1 MKEERDYI
9 RDISEIRTMMERSS
23 KFVSLSGWAGIM
35 AGIYALLGA
44 YFASATLGFN
54 LGEITSSPNSI
65 PDNFQQIILLGLG
78 VLALA
83 ICTAILFSIK
93 KAKQN
98 GEKLWNA
105 TAKRVVV
112 NMAVPL
118 IAGGLL
124 VLILISQ
131 GLIALIAPVTLLFY
145 GMALFNA
152 GKFTYDEV
160 KTMGLVQIALGL
172 LAAYFTAYGLVIWAF
187 GFGVVHIVY
196 GIFMHFKYER

>member
-23 KFVSLSGWAGIM
+23 KFVSLSGWAGIL

-54 LGEITSSPNSI
+54 LGEIISSPNSI
-65 PDNFQQIILLGLG
+65 PDNFQQIILLGFG

-93 KAKQN
+93 KVKKE

-172 LAAYFTAYGLVIWAF
+172 VGVYFTAYGLVIWAF

>member
-44 YFASATLGFN
+44 YFASATLGLN

-65 PDNFQQIILLGLG
+65 PDNFQQILLLGLG

-118 IAGGLL
+118 IAGGLF

-131 GLIALIAPVTLLFY
+131 GLIALIVPVTLLFY

-196 GIFMHFKYER
+196 GIFMHVKYER